1 MSTSTPAAVAGDTD
15 SEETVSVIIPV
26 YNGEQ
31 FIRRALDSVF
41 KQTYP
46 PHQVIVIDDGSKDS
60 TREIIAGEYGE
71 SVTLIRQQN
80 GGPAKARNAGLRVA
94 TGEFVAFLDADDWWE
109 AEKIANQI
117 RMLKAHPDAVGN
129 YTGLRVMSE
138 EVGHVSDAKPMDAAA
153 LWPTLRWCN
162 PGVPPSSMM
171 LRRSAL
177 DKLGGGFDER
187 QMGSE
192 DWNLWFRLIAEGPFC
207 VCPEPLTDY
216 RLSSGGLSGNADH
229 MYNDFMKM
237 LDDVLLADITGL
249 RRTLWRRRI
258 ISYQAFKACLTARAA
273 GDKAAEREYMKKSII
288 EWPSPFW
295 APERFRFFA
304 VTLMRT

>member
-1 MSTSTPAAVAGDTD
+1 MWGEKVERRAEPVVEGSVA
-15 SEETVSVIIPV
+15 VIIPV
-26 YNGEQ
+26 YNGER
-31 FIRRALDSVF
+31 FIQRAVDSVL

-46 PHQVIVIDDGSKDS
+46 VSEIIVVDDGSKDP
-60 TREIIAGEYGE
+60 TREIVEKEYGDR
-71 SVTLIRQQN
+71 VTLIRQQN

-94 TGEFVAFLDADDWWE
+94 TSEFIAFLDADDWWE
-109 AEKIANQI
+109 PAKLETQL
-117 RMLKAHPDAVGN
+117 RVLLEHPEAVGN
-129 YTGLRVMSE
+129 YTGLRVMTDDG
-138 EVGHVSDAKPMDAAA
+138 VHLIDLKPVDHTT

-162 PGVPPSSMM
+162 PGIPPSSVL

-177 DKLGGGFDER
+177 DQLERGFDER

-192 DWNLWFRLIAEGPFC
+192 DWNLWFRLVARGSFC

-216 RLSSGGLSGNADH
+216 RSSSGGLSGDAHH

-237 LDDVLLADITGL
+237 LDDVLLADMTGL
-249 RRTLWRRRI
+249 KRTLWRRRI

-273 GDKAAEREYMKKSII
+273 GDKETEREYMKKSVL

-304 VTLMRT
+304 VTLMRS